1 MSTKKTNEKP
11 GEATEVSS
19 LRVTIKSYFTYLID
33 DIFHLEKGVNKK
45 ATVKEIK
52 SKQSMSGAN
61 AWMLFCSIMIASI
74 GLNLDSQAVIIGAML
89 ISPLMSPIL
98 GIGLGVAI
106 NDKNALNH
114 ALMHFGAAIIIALI
128 ASTMYFWISPLDDF
142 TPQIEARTEPTFLDV
157 LIAIFGGIAGIIS
170 IARKDIST
178 TLPGVAI
185 ATALMPP
192 LCVAGYGLANGVFDI
207 ALKAFYLFFLNSFFV
222 AFSTYV
228 ILRIM
233 DFPYKVYASKKERR
247 KNLAFVSLFS
257 ILTLIPSFLIFKSVF
272 QEYNQDQMLDEFIMK
287 SFPGKEFD
295 LIDGYK
301 LIPPEEPNKLL
312 LKVYGNSINEDRIEI
327 LKNELQNVGLAYIT
341 EIDIIPTSEI
351 DLDNLDQLKTQISGL
366 DQKFK
371 NQINELN
378 EERITREMIIE
389 EIKNKED
396 FFVQDSSR
404 FKKISEDIRI
414 FYPDIKEIGFAITQI
429 TNFENQTKDVPTVI
443 VDWNKATSKDIEK
456 LESYIKKNYNL
467 DTLKMVV
474 SKY

>member
-1 MSTKKTNEKP
+1 MATNSNKNQAKP
-11 GEATEVSS
+11 ETAEAPSIKLTIQAYFSS
-19 LRVTIKSYFTYLID
+19 LIN

-106 NDKNALNH
+106 NDKDALNH

-128 ASTMYFWISPLDDF
+128 ASTFYFWITPLDDF
-142 TPQIEARTEPTFLDV
+142 TPQIAARTEPTFLDV
-157 LIAIFGGIAGIIS
+157 LIAVFGGVAGIIS

-192 LCVAGYGLANGVFDI
+192 LCVAGYGLANGNLDI

-222 AFSTYV
+222 AFTTYF
-228 ILRIM
+228 ILRVM
-233 DFPYKVYASKKERR
+233 DFPQKVYATKKERR
-247 KNLAFVSLFS
+247 KNLAFITFFS
-257 ILTLIPSFLIFKSVF
+257 VLVLIPSFLIFKSVF
-272 QEYNQDQMLDEFIMK
+272 QEYNQKQMLDEFLSR
-287 SFPGKEFD
+287 SFPGEEFD
-295 LIDGYK
+295 LVDGYK

-312 LKVYGNSINEDRIEI
+312 LKVYGNSIDAERVEG
-327 LKNELQNVGLAYIT
+327 LKAELKNVGLGYIT
-341 EIDIIPTSEI
+341 DIDIIPTSEI

-366 DQKFK
+366 DEKFK
-371 NQINELN
+371 HQIDQLN
-378 EERITREMIIE
+378 EDRITRDLIVE
-389 EIKNKED
+389 EIKKKDN
-396 FFVQDSSR
+396 FFEQDSSK
-404 FKKISEDIRI
+404 FMQVCQDIKI
-414 FYPDIKEIGFAITQI
+414 FYPDIEEIGFAVAQSTD
-429 TNFENQTKDVPTVI
+429 FENQSIDVPTVI
-443 VDWNKATSKDIEK
+443 VHWNKATKSQINK
-456 LESYIKKNYNL
+456 LSSYIKKNYEL
-467 DTLKMVV
+467 DTLKVV
-474 SKY
+474 VAR